1 MRINTIQCSWLFLS
15 VCICNILTIKFLQAL
30 DLRTLIKGFGTF
42 LTVRTILAEKN
53 KSAPKTFLG
62 YSIHQNRKEFFVQ
75 VLAALHV

>member
-15 VCICNILTIKFLQAL
+15 VCICNIVTIKFLQAL
-30 DLRTLIKGFGTF
+30 DLRTLKGSGAF

-53 KSAPKTFLG
+53 KSAPKSFLG
-62 YSIHQNRKEFFVQ
+62 YSIHQNRKQFFIQ

>member
-30 DLRTLIKGFGTF
+30 DLRTLKGSGTF

-53 KSAPKTFLG
+53 KSAPKSFLG
-62 YSIHQNRKEFFVQ
+62 YSIHQNRKEFFIQ